1 MGGNDDSGTV
11 HILTGRP
18 RGRDLGPGACFYSP
32 RKAEQDAMAKFPT
45 FYLVGLG
52 ARSEPF
58 RAPSG
63 DQEGRG
69 VRGWEMRQNEREM

>member
-18 RGRDLGPGACFYSP
+18 GGRDLGPGASFHSP
-32 RKAEQDAMAKFPT
+32 GEAGQDAMAKFPT

-58 RAPSG
+58 RVPSG
-63 DQEGRG
+63 DQEGGG
-69 VRGWEMRQNEREM
+69 VRG